1 VDWLLASAFLFV
13 FFAGIV
19 LGHVLAILYAHETL
33 TRSGKIYKELVLRGD
48 AAIAVLSRVKEEIA
62 QLQGNNDRKRVVL
75 ASDLAGIRKVAG
87 VPEAMKVE
95 EGKSVKIVG
104 G

>member
-1 VDWLLASAFLFV
+1 MGWTVAAALFI
-13 FFAGIV
+13 FFGGIV
-19 LGHVLAILYAHETL
+19 CGHILAILFAHEVL
-33 TRSGKIYKELVLRGD
+33 TRSSKIYKELVLRGD

-62 QLQGNNDRKRVVL
+62 QLAGHDAKKRVVL

-87 VPEAMKVE
+87 VPETTKVE
-95 EGKSVKIVG
+95 ERQNIKIVG

>member
-1 VDWLLASAFLFV
+1 MDWAMLFAFLFV
-13 FFAGIV
+13 FSVGIV
-19 LGHVLAILYAHETL
+19 AGHVLAILYAHETL

-87 VPEAMKVE
+87 VPEATKVE
-95 EGKSVKIVG
+95 ERTSGKIVG

>member
-1 VDWLLASAFLFV
+1 MDWILLGAFV
-13 FFAGIV
+13 AIFFFGIV
-19 LGHVLAILYAHETL
+19 LGHVLAILFAHEVL
-33 TRSGKIYKELVLRGD
+33 TRSGRFYKELVLRGD

-87 VPEAMKVE
+87 VPETMRTEVSD
-95 EGKSVKIVG
+95 GIKIVG
-104 G
+104 